1 MRIYSNLKNDKGEK
15 MSAIHEVARE
25 VFAAIVTSGLVL
37 TVGILVQELVIWK
50 HTQRKRRSRR

>member
-1 MRIYSNLKNDKGEK
+1 

>member
-1 MRIYSNLKNDKGEK
+1 
-15 MSAIHEVARE
+15 MSVIHETARE
-25 VFAAIVTSGLVL
+25 AFAAIVTGGLVL

>member
-1 MRIYSNLKNDKGEK
+1 

-25 VFAAIVTSGLVL
+25 VFAAIVTGGLLL
-37 TVGILVQELVIWK
+37 TVWVLVQELVLWK